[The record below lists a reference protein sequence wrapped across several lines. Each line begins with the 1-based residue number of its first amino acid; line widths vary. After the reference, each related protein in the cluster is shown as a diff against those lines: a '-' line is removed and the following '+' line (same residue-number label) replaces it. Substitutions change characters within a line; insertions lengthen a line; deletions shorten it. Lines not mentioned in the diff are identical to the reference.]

1 MTKSAFASI
10 VGKKAGFKGELPPNA
25 RFEKTKRVVRLLVPV
40 IVSIL
45 WSLSNIASYHMG
57 KRAGRTEEIAL
68 STVNAVAKQYYEQGL
83 SEGYFKGLSKST
95 NVETYKGY

>member
-1 MTKSAFASI
+1 MTKSAYASI
-10 VGKKAGFKGELPPNA
+10 TKKNAPAPELPPNA

-45 WSLSNIASYHMG
+45 WSLSSIASYQMG
-57 KRAGRTEEIAL
+57 KMAGRTEEIAF

-83 SEGYFKGLSKST
+83 SEGYFRGLSKQTLIDRS
-95 NVETYKGY
+95 N